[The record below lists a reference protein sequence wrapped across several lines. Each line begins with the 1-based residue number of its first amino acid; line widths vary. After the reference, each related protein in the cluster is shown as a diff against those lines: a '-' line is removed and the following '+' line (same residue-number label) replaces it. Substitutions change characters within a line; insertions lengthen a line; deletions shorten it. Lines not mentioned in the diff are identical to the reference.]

1 MLYSRCILKIRPY
14 CLDVFWFLE
23 NEKWQ
28 TADLTGSWNYSS
40 SSSPCW
46 EARSR
51 LWDVV
56 RDVQDF
62 WTKIYQVLNS
72 KKIPKTWN
80 TSGYHNQYNRVDLVH
95 HTSDLCSWMRLHL
108 KSNHLFL
115 HIHVINLH
123 FPVSGSL
130 KSLPFTLWGGQSGGE
145 GGSTFHNRLSGNTV
159 NTDFHGH
166 TSFTRTGAGW
176 IKQPPAKR
184 YSLVQT
190 HHLFSPVYKGH
201 TLLYNHC
208 RNRTLNK
215 DKN

>member
-1 MLYSRCILKIRPY
+1 MPSSFWIALGRYFPQKHNSTSAHALRSSTVSLDNSLLACLRKSSGFLKIKRTIELWHLSQKSLRQTGQPWLRSAASNFLQIWVSFCMLYSRCILKIRPY

-95 HTSDLCSWMRLHL
+95 HTSDLCS
-108 KSNHLFL
+108 
-115 HIHVINLH
+115 
-123 FPVSGSL
+123 
-130 KSLPFTLWGGQSGGE
+130 
-145 GGSTFHNRLSGNTV
+145 
-159 NTDFHGH
+159 
-166 TSFTRTGAGW
+166 
-176 IKQPPAKR
+176 
-184 YSLVQT
+184 
-190 HHLFSPVYKGH
+190 
-201 TLLYNHC
+201 
-208 RNRTLNK
+208 
-215 DKN
+215 